1 MALVSDVEAVVLP
14 DAVPE
19 ESSKSAASWGA
30 VIAGGVA
37 AAAATLVL
45 MLIGSGLGLTM
56 VSPFSS
62 EGVSLETA
70 TVWTAIWLVITQWL
84 SALLG
89 GYLAGRLR
97 TKWVNLHTDEVFF
110 RDTAH
115 GFLAWALGTL
125 LVAALLGSTISAMIG
140 TGVEAVSNVAAGA
153 ATGGAAAAA
162 SDENDSGMTGYY
174 VDMLLRPADPAAA
187 PPAGAAGAD
196 QTVAEVS
203 RILLASAASGKMDPD
218 DRAYLDQLVA
228 ARTGLPPA
236 EAKARVDAVLKRAE
250 DAAAQ
255 AKQAAE
261 TARKAGATF
270 ALVGALSLVI
280 GAFIASAA
288 AALGG
293 RLRDDNE
300 GALDVTS

>member
-1 MALVSDVEAVVLP
+1 MASAISDVGLVVPGAVT
-14 DAVPE
+14 E
-19 ESSKSAASWGA
+19 ESSRGATSWGA

-45 MLIGSGLGLTM
+45 VLVGTGLGLTM

-62 EGVSLETA
+62 QGVSLDAITA
-70 TVWTAIWLVITQWL
+70 STAIWVVVVQWL

-115 GFLAWALGTL
+115 GFLAWALATL
-125 LVAALLGSTISAMIG
+125 LVVGLLTSTISAMIG
-140 TGVEAVSNVAAGA
+140 TGVQAASTVASGA
-153 ATGGAAAAA
+153 AMGGAASATSDDGNA
-162 SDENDSGMTGYY
+162 SYF
-174 VDMLLRPADPAAA
+174 VDTLLRPADPAN
-187 PPAGAAGAD
+187 PVAGGDQASAD
-196 QTVAEVS
+196 QVAGEVS
-203 RILLASAASGKMDPD
+203 RILVASAAAGQMADD
-218 DRAYLDQLVA
+218 DRAYLEQLVA
-228 ARTGLPPA
+228 ARTGLTPQ
-236 EAKARVDAVLKRAE
+236 EAKARIDAVLQRA
-250 DAAAQ
+250 DAAAQQ
-255 AKQAAE
+255 AKQAAD

-270 ALVGALSLVI
+270 ALLGALSLFI

-300 GALDVTS
+300 GAPDLRS

>member
-30 VIAGGVA
+30 VIAGGVS

-45 MLIGSGLGLTM
+45 MLVGSGLGLTM
-56 VSPFSS
+56 VSPFSN
-62 EGVSLETA
+62 EGISLTTA

-162 SDENDSGMTGYY
+162 SDENDSSMTGYY

-218 DRAYLDQLVA
+218 DRAYLDRLVA
-228 ARTGLPPA
+228 ARTGLPAA

-261 TARKAGATF
+261 TARQAGATF

>member
-1 MALVSDVEAVVLP
+1 MPFPEVGAVVR

-19 ESSKSAASWGA
+19 ESSRSATSWGPI
-30 VIAGGVA
+30 IAGGVA

-45 MLIGSGLGLTM
+45 MLVGAGLGLTM
-56 VSPFSS
+56 VSPFSNA
-62 EGVSLETA
+62 GVSLG
-70 TVWTAIWLVITQWL
+70 TVTVSTAIWLIVVQWL

-89 GYLAGRLR
+89 GYIAGRLR

-115 GFLAWALGTL
+115 GFLAWALATL
-125 LVAALLGSTISAMIG
+125 LVAGLLSSTISAMIG
-140 TGVEAVSNVAAGA
+140 TGVQAASNVAGGA
-153 ATGGAAAAA
+153 AMGGAAAAA
-162 SDENDSGMTGYY
+162 SDDANPTAYF
-174 VDMLLRPADPAAA
+174 VDTLLRPADPARPVEGGGQAS
-187 PPAGAAGAD
+187 
-196 QTVAEVS
+196 AEVT
-203 RILLASAASGKMDPD
+203 RILLAAAASGQMAAD
-218 DRAYLDQLVA
+218 DRAYLEKLVA
-228 ARTGLPPA
+228 ARTGLTP
-236 EAKARVDAVLKRAE
+236 EDAKARVDAVLKRADE
-250 DAAAQ
+250 AAQQ

-270 ALVGALSLVI
+270 ALVGALSLFI

-300 GALDVTS
+300 GALDLRS

>member
-1 MALVSDVEAVVLP
+1 MANTVSGVGVVVP

-19 ESSKSAASWGA
+19 ESSRSATSWGA
-30 VIAGGVA
+30 VVAGGVA

-45 MLIGSGLGLTM
+45 MLVGAGLGLTM
-56 VSPFSS
+56 VSPFSNA
-62 EGVSLETA
+62 GVSLVTA
-70 TVWTAIWLVITQWL
+70 TVSTAIWLIVVQWL

-89 GYLAGRLR
+89 GYIAGRLR

-115 GFLAWALGTL
+115 GFLAWALATL
-125 LVAALLGSTISAMIG
+125 LVAGLLSSTISAMIG
-140 TGVEAVSNVAAGA
+140 TGVQAASNVAGGA
-153 ATGGAAAAA
+153 AMGGAAAAA
-162 SDENDSGMTGYY
+162 SDDANPTAYF
-174 VDMLLRPADPAAA
+174 VDTLLRPADPAR
-187 PPAGAAGAD
+187 PVEGGD
-196 QTVAEVS
+196 QASAEVT
-203 RILLASAASGKMDPD
+203 RILLAGAASGEMAAD
-218 DRAYLDQLVA
+218 DRAYLEKLVA
-228 ARTGLPPA
+228 ARTGLTP
-236 EAKARVDAVLKRAE
+236 EDAKARVDAVLKRADE
-250 DAAAQ
+250 AAQQ

-270 ALVGALSLVI
+270 ALVGALSLFI

-300 GALDVTS
+300 GALDLRS